1 MLIVQTN
8 NSRMQLCKCTQ
19 QADIMTLAPG
29 RQNVHSVRQNDDD
42 VSAVE
47 LFADVHKQQTYAE
60 ADAAV
65 SDDATAFCL
74 FDVRAPKSVQ
84 HTNTNLTQ
92 LS

>member
-1 MLIVQTN
+1 
-8 NSRMQLCKCTQ
+8 
-19 QADIMTLAPG
+19 MTLAPG

-42 VSAVE
+42 DDVSTVE

-65 SDDATAFCL
+65 ADDATAFCL

-84 HTNTNLTQ
+84 HTNTKSHAIIITNTFASALVGQ
-92 LS
+92 I